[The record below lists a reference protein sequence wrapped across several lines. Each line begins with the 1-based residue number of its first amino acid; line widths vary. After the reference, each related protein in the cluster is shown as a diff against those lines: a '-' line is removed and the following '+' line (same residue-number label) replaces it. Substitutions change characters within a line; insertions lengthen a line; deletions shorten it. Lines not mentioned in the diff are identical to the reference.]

1 MTRMHTQTW
10 SLALQ
15 LSAAGDHLTTIT
27 HSTYTPRGR
36 QLPTS
41 LHMAEAP
48 RYADFRAALRL
59 FEEACRRELEGE
71 PALILRRH

>member
-1 MTRMHTQTW
+1 
-10 SLALQ
+10 
-15 LSAAGDHLTTIT
+15 
-27 HSTYTPRGR
+27 
-36 QLPTS
+36 
-41 LHMAEAP
+41 MAEAP